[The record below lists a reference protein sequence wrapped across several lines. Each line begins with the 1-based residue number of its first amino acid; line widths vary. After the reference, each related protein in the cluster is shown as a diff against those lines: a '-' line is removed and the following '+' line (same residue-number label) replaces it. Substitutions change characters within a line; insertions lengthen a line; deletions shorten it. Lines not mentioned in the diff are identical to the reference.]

1 MQPTISLPQ
10 DVSLA
15 EKDSK
20 AVAGTNRL
28 HLLRVQA
35 KNDGRWADKMR
46 NFLQVHEYLCHIGE
60 AIEWIESFLNEKI
73 DDNDNRE
80 ASIVQLEQTLHDGVV
95 LAKLARRIQPSSITS
110 IISGDAKFKFLR
122 SNNINAF
129 LSVIKQVGLP
139 AIFWFEFVDLFDGKN
154 MPKVI
159 YCIHALSHL
168 LHSNQ
173 IAPQIKNLDGEFNF
187 SDDIL
192 VATQRNLEKSGA
204 VMPNF
209 SNLGPSL
216 QKELD
221 GCGGGKKKSFTFRP
235 IEEPLINEDE
245 LMPKVRHIRRNTPDL
260 IVADLYDSDTES
272 RTSASDHQET
282 SGITTMQ
289 RLQFLDAAGD
299 SSISSSD
306 SEMEYYH
313 NESGGESDFEDHQEE
328 VRATVLEHH
337 FTAPTNNKVL
347 VSAQGCI
354 RTFMART
361 KLQKIKDEH
370 RYQSMQSNIQKTQT
384 RIEKSTHHLQFGQKS
399 REYFTCPDDWATAL
413 QAMIRRFLAMR
424 QLDSMYQIQC
434 VENQRAG
441 SLRMEGQASA
451 QYQESAYRRLKS
463 DKNPSIGTVK
473 SVLHMLSNNDVDF
486 NEDLIIED
494 LRQKVIESIRENNQ
508 LDNQVST
515 IDIQIA
521 LLLKNAVTL
530 DEVVKLS
537 NAFLNPNRKK
547 QQQQRFSQLVS
558 SSASNSPYDL
568 RGVDKT
574 NRDKLELYQQLV
586 FLLQTE
592 PIYLARLMSNTGAQV
607 YGEKKG
613 QRKMDATVLALFGY
627 GTNAREEC
635 LLINLCK
642 ACIIQEMKRVKSPQ
656 EFMRGNYTFMKLV
669 VQVNR
674 GAKEREFFT
683 SLFESLIKKVTHN
696 TELDLETNPMV
707 IYQKLLSQEESKT
720 GNPSD
725 KPFHINHSQAL
736 QIPEVLHALSS
747 HLETLRNLTED
758 FLTAII
764 KTVDSMPYGMRVIAR
779 ELRVVMEEN
788 FPDEAPEEIIKILG
802 NFVYYRY
809 LSPAITAPEQYVS
822 LNHEVSSLQRKNLA
836 EISKMLQQISIGK
849 DFDPRNVELGALNS
863 YIKSANQRF
872 TQWFMDLTDVVEPEQ
887 HFGMDQLSDYT
898 NTQKP
903 TIYVHP
909 TELYH
914 IHQLLEEN
922 LDSVE
927 RQSNGILHSILS
939 DLGDAP
945 NDVNMS
951 VPLHVLRL
959 ELSDRSDGIPN
970 ESGGDI
976 KKLLLDT
983 KRLVILVIQVQSGP
997 SLEHI
1002 FNDPVTDEHES
1013 IWEIVRE
1020 QQFPS
1025 EGTEKE
1031 IEMAIRER
1039 NFKFGYQ
1046 NAAMDVKSLSFEKLK
1061 SFASKLHAYLL
1072 QHHVIPESP
1081 GYQSIINMIAV
1092 DITKK
1097 GERRKLRN
1105 AEIKKLQN
1113 ILLHLD
1119 EKRQFLVGQGT
1130 SYKEYLDGCMNNMA
1144 ERRGKKQKFVFPF
1157 TKQYFHMKN
1166 LKSHGLVPQF
1176 GSFKYSAKTLYDRG
1190 IILDL
1195 SGVSKKLYTRI
1206 TLILS
1211 MDRAGIITFEGYFP
1225 LMNTQDLRVD
1235 VHYEELLQTQ
1245 YEGVQT
1251 MKVLDGM
1258 ATVNVNLLIYLINKK

>member
-1 MQPTISLPQ
+1 MSSRQSTCN
-10 DVSLA
+10 A
-15 EKDSK
+15 
-20 AVAGTNRL
+20 R
-28 HLLRVQA
+28 
-35 KNDGRWADKMR
+35 
-46 NFLQVHEYLCHIGE
+46 
-60 AIEWIESFLNEKI
+60 WIESFISEKI

-80 ASIVQLEQTLHDGVV
+80 ASIIQLEQTLHDGVV

-129 LSVIKQVGLP
+129 LSVISKL
-139 AIFWFEFVDLFDGKN
+139 N

-159 YCIHALSHL
+159 IVFMLSHL

-173 IAPQIKNLDGEFNF
+173 IAPQIKNLHGEFNF
-187 SDDIL
+187 SEDIL
-192 VATQRNLEKSGA
+192 IATQRNLEKSG
-204 VMPNF
+204 VPMPNF
-209 SNLGPSL
+209 NNLVCIL
-216 QKELD
+216 QNELD
-221 GCGGGKKKSFTFRP
+221 GGKKKTFLFRP
-235 IEEPLINEDE
+235 IEEPLIDDED
-245 LMPKVRHIRRNTPDL
+245 LMPKMRQIRRHTPDL

-272 RTSASDHQET
+272 KTSASDDHDT
-282 SGITTMQ
+282 SSGITTMQ
-289 RLQFLDAAGD
+289 RLQFLDASGD
-299 SSISSSD
+299 SSISSSASEIEYYDDSDELD
-306 SEMEYYH
+306 SE
-313 NESGGESDFEDHQEE
+313 DEDSIAA
-328 VRATVLEHH
+328 RATALEQH
-337 FTAPTNNKVL
+337 FTAPENNKVL

-354 RTFMART
+354 RTFMARN
-361 KLQKIKDEH
+361 KLEKIKEQY
-370 RYQSMQSNIQKTQT
+370 RYQSFQSTIQKMQA
-384 RIEKSTHHLQFGQKS
+384 RILFA
-399 REYFTCPDDWATAL
+399 CPDDWVTAL
-413 QAMIRRFLAMR
+413 QAMIRRHLAIKKMDGMHQF
-424 QLDSMYQIQC
+424 QL
-434 VENQRAG
+434 VENQRIEN
-441 SLRMEGQASA
+441 LRIEGKSSA
-451 QYQESAYRRLKS
+451 QYHESAYQKLKS
-463 DKNPSIGTVK
+463 DKNPSIGVVK

-494 LRQKVIESIRENNQ
+494 LRQKVIESIRENNH
-508 LDNQVST
+508 LDSQVSM

-521 LLLKNAVTL
+521 LLLKNVVTL

-537 NAFLNPNRKK
+537 NAFFNPNRRK
-547 QQQQRFSQLVS
+547 QQQQRFSQLMS
-558 SSASNSPYDL
+558 SNPSNSPYDL
-568 RGVDKT
+568 RGVDKG

-592 PIYLARLMSNTGAQV
+592 PVYLARLMSITGGQV

-613 QRKMDATVLALFGY
+613 QRKIDATVLALFGY

-635 LLINLCK
+635 LLINLCR
-642 ACIIQEMKRVKSPQ
+642 ACIVQEMKRVKDPQ

-674 GAKEREFFT
+674 GAKERQFFT
-683 SLFESLIKKVTHN
+683 SLFEALIKKVIEN
-696 TELDLETNPMV
+696 NELDLETNPVV
-707 IYQKLLSQEESKT
+707 IYQKFVGQEESRT

-736 QIPEVLHALSS
+736 QVP
-747 HLETLRNLTED
+747 ED
-758 FLTAII
+758 FLSAII

-779 ELRVVMEEN
+779 ELRLVMEEN
-788 FPDEAPEEIIKILG
+788 FPDEASEEIIKFWEI
-802 NFVYYRY
+802 F
-809 LSPAITAPEQYVS
+809 PAITAPEQYVS
-822 LNHEVSSLQRKNLA
+822 LNHEVSSVQRKNLA
-836 EISKMLQQISIGK
+836 EVSKMLQQISIGK
-849 DFDPRNVELGALNS
+849 DFDTRNVELSALNS
-863 YIKSANQRF
+863 YIRSSNQRF
-872 TQWFMDLTDVVEPEQ
+872 TQWFMDRNYDVEEPEQ
-887 HFGMDQLSDYT
+887 HFGLDQLSDYK
-898 NTQKP
+898 TQKP

-922 LDSVE
+922 IDSLE
-927 RQSNGILHSILS
+927 RQKTGILHNILG
-939 DLGDAP
+939 DLGEAP
-945 NDVNMS
+945 VDVNMS

-959 ELSDRSDGIPN
+959 ELSDRRDGIPN
-970 ESGGDI
+970 EA
-976 KKLLLDT
+976 
-983 KRLVILVIQVQSGP
+983 VQSGP
-997 SLEHI
+997 SLEAI
-1002 FNDPVTDEHES
+1002 FEDPVTDEHES

-1046 NAAMDVKSLSFEKLK
+1046 NAAMDVKSLSFAKLK

-1072 QHHVIPESP
+1072 QHSVIPPSP

-1119 EKRQFLVGQGT
+1119 EKRQFLIGQAN
-1130 SYKEYLDGCMNNMA
+1130 SYKKYLDGCMNNMA

-1157 TKQYFHMKN
+1157 TKQYFHMKY
-1166 LKSHGLVPQF
+1166 LKSHGLVPKF

-1195 SGVSKKLYTRI
+1195 SGVSKKLYARI

-1225 LMNTQDLRVD
+1225 LMNTQELRVD
-1235 VHYEELLQTQ
+1235 VQYEELLQTQ
-1245 YEGVQT
+1245 YECVQT

-1258 ATVNVNLLIYLINKK
+1258 ATVNVNLLIYLINKSKLL